1 MKLKEVLKLLS
12 LIAVSG
18 LLFYAGDALAQ
29 QTLANVSDN
38 ITQTLGNIAKLI
50 TAVAYVAGIGFAMAA
65 ILKFKAHR
73 DNPTQIPI
81 GTPIAL
87 LFISVVLLFLPT
99 LLGVAGQTV
108 FGSSKTQAGVTGI
121 TTFS

>member
-38 ITQTLGNIAKLI
+38 ITNTLGNIAKLI